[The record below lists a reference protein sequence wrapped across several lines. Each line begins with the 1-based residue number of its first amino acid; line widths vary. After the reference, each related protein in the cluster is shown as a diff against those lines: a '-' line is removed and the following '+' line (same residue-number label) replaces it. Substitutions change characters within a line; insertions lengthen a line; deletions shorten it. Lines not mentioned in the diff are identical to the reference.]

1 MNDPLRRLILNATA
15 ADDLVAAGTI
25 QSLWSGYGSIDRYR
39 LIGSEMQTVVVKHVR
54 LPEQARHPSR
64 LQRAA
69 RPRSGRKLEVS
80 PMTLESS
87 RLAKLSGLAVEA
99 ARAAGR
105 IIRVHRNTGVQVR
118 HKDVGD
124 SIASQVV
131 TEVDLKAQVAILE
144 VLRPSLGEYG
154 LALLAEESPD
164 DGQRHEKPAFWCID
178 PMDGTLAFI
187 NGTPGFAVSIALVAR
202 DGSPLIGV
210 VYDPVED
217 ALYHAAQGQGAR
229 KNGQPIA
236 LPGLDPALPLVL
248 RTDISFRKHPRFEQ
262 TREGLQRIAG
272 ELGLA
277 GVEIQCAVG
286 AVMNACGVLQEPNS
300 FYFKYPR
307 QGDSGGS
314 LWDYAATACLFGEA
328 GAVACDAQG
337 RPMELNRADS
347 TFMNHR
353 GILYATDRYLAERVM
368 AVLGPEPPAGAG

>member
-25 QSLWSGYGSIDRYR
+25 KSLWSGYGSIDRYR

-87 RLAKLSGLAVEA
+87 RLAKLCGLAVEA

-105 IIRVHRNTGVQVR
+105 IIRAHRNTGVQVR

-187 NGTPGFAVSIALVAR
+187 NGTPGFRGLR
-202 DGSPLIGV
+202 
-210 VYDPVED
+210 
-217 ALYHAAQGQGAR
+217 
-229 KNGQPIA
+229 
-236 LPGLDPALPLVL
+236 PGCRRRPG
-248 RTDISFRKHPRFEQ
+248 
-262 TREGLQRIAG
+262 EG
-272 ELGLA
+272 
-277 GVEIQCAVG
+277 
-286 AVMNACGVLQEPNS
+286 
-300 FYFKYPR
+300 
-307 QGDSGGS
+307 
-314 LWDYAATACLFGEA
+314 
-328 GAVACDAQG
+328 
-337 RPMELNRADS
+337 
-347 TFMNHR
+347 
-353 GILYATDRYLAERVM
+353 
-368 AVLGPEPPAGAG
+368 